1 VNIAE
6 TNFVAD
12 QMSTENTMVEWLSEF
27 RGNDLDELCNATE
40 EAIVDGNGFGWLRP
54 PQRQV
59 LENYWRGVLL
69 VPQRRLVV
77 ARLEGSIVGSAQLV
91 KPAANNEAQ
100 AFAVEMTTF
109 FLAPWGRG
117 HNLGNG
123 MMSVMVD
130 KARAEG
136 FRTFEFN
143 VRATQAAG
151 IRLAEQMNFELWATN
166 EKYALVDGEFVAG
179 YYFRKDLD
187 TEDAGVTP

>member
-1 VNIAE
+1 
-6 TNFVAD
+6 
-12 QMSTENTMVEWLSEF
+12 MSAMENTNTMIEWLEEF

-40 EAIVDGNGFGWLRP
+40 EAIVDGNGFGWLKG

-77 ARLEGSIVGSAQLV
+77 ARLEGSIVGSAQV
-91 KPAANNEAQ
+91 VTPAANNEAG
-100 AFAVEMTTF
+100 AFALVMTTF
-109 FLAPWGRG
+109 FLAPWARG
-117 HNLGNG
+117 HNLGAG

-130 KARAEG
+130 QARAEG
-136 FRTFEFN
+136 FRLFEFN

-151 IRLAEQMNFELWATN
+151 IRLAEQMEFQLWATK

-179 YYFRKDLD
+179 YYYCKDLD
-187 TEDAGVTP
+187 TEAQE